1 MITFSTQFTYKK
13 LENIQES
20 DSHYLIKEI
29 LNKNM
34 LEILNFVYKKNK
46 LLKLPDFSK
55 ERNRFH
61 SYRIK
66 SDRTIMRKNWSISY
80 NISYILYISV
90 KKGKM
95 CKKNLTRKKYMFPLV
110 CNHEL
115 ITLIMKNINP

>member
-1 MITFSTQFTYKK
+1 MITFPTQFTYKK

-20 DSHYLIKEI
+20 DSYYLIKEI

-61 SYRIK
+61 SYKIK

-80 NISYILYISV
+80 NIGYVLYISV
-90 KKGKM
+90 KKDEK
-95 CKKNLTRKKYMFPLV
+95 CVKNPTRKKICF
-110 CNHEL
+110 H
-115 ITLIMKNINP
+115 